1 LIKESKADLNNL
13 LTEFTETI
21 DELKT
26 PPTKLDHLKKNK
38 DLFAEVKA
46 KLPALAARREPIK
59 KKFAFI
65 QDQETNDGS
74 TELSEED
81 KAKLEGLEEAWKKF
95 QDGLEDAAIII
106 NRCHAQLKTEVDN
119 SIEDFKKE
127 CQDNKKN
134 F

>member
-1 LIKESKADLNNL
+1 MPPRSDNNLLILRREKKYTSQNVRANMQKYVNIKESKADLNNL

-38 DLFAEVKA
+38 DLFAVVKA

-95 QDGLEDAAIII
+95 
-106 NRCHAQLKTEVDN
+106 
-119 SIEDFKKE
+119 
-127 CQDNKKN
+127 
-134 F
+134 